1 MKKFIFFLLMAFA
14 SLIILQSFG
23 ITGLGKRD
31 GTEPGYTGSPGDT
44 LKNCTAC
51 HGGSA
56 TNVSGWITSTI
67 PSTGYVPGNTYL
79 ITATNTTIGHNRFGF
94 LVSPQAENGNLL
106 GTMEVIDTTQ
116 TKLIGNNKYVTYR
129 APGVFS
135 QDSKSWTFNWTAPVT
150 GTGDVVFYGA
160 FNSNHD
166 GHKGGDVTQ
175 LSTLRV
181 KENGTTYTNSIEKSI
196 DFNMFPN
203 PVKNSFTINF
213 NLNKN
218 TLVQVSLFDLSGKK
232 VSELL
237 NKHMNGEVSQQFDLS
252 GVENGIKFVKIQI
265 GSEFFNKRLLVN
277 N

>member
-1 MKKFIFFLLMAFA
+1 MKKFIFFLIIAFV

-23 ITGLGKRD
+23 VSGLGKRD

-44 LKNCTAC
+44 LKNCTVC

-67 PSTGYVPGNTYL
+67 PPTGYVPGNTYL
-79 ITATNTTIGHNRFGF
+79 ITATNTSIGHNRFGF
-94 LVSPQAENGNLL
+94 LVSPQAVNGNLL
-106 GTMEVIDTTQ
+106 GTMD
-116 TKLIGNNKYVTYR
+116 
-129 APGVFS
+129 VFS
-135 QDSKSWTFNWTAPVT
+135 IDSKSWTFNWTAPVS

-166 GHKGGDVTQ
+166 GHKGGEVTQ

-181 KENGTTYTNSIEKSI
+181 KENGTTYTNNIEKSI

-203 PVKNSFTINF
+203 PVQNSLTINF

-218 TLVQVSLFDLSGKK
+218 TLVQVSLYDLSGKK

-237 NKHMNGEVSQQFDLS
+237 NKQMNGEVSQQFDLS
-252 GVENGIKFVKIQI
+252 AVENGIKFIKIQI
-265 GSEFFNKRLLVN
+265 GNEFFNKRLLVN